1 MPNEQDWLETYIAY
15 AKNNEAHPDFHFWTA
30 LTVLGTSLRRNV
42 RFTKGYYTVYPN
54 LWSLIVA
61 PSGKK
66 KTTAVQIGYNIV
78 TKMDHVKVLADRGSP
93 EGLAEMLGEKEP
105 DSDVIESQALIYAP
119 ELSNF
124 MDKATH
130 MSGLVPLL
138 LRLHDC
144 PERWTYKTRGGGLI
158 PLHNVVISFLG
169 ATADELLYE
178 CVPPLALKSGFLARF
193 LLIYT
198 GEFEGSVIPF
208 PWKDPE
214 LELKVCRGLYE
225 LSLLK
230 GEMVMPAVASDW
242 YIQWY
247 FRHKASEGVKSLGK
261 LAAYYERKPDHLL
274 RVGMLLAIARNRRLE
289 FTIDCFKEALDRLEA
304 LEPGMEALYRE
315 IEVDTEGK
323 DQGKLVEAIKR
334 SGGAIEHT
342 PLFRKFH
349 ATMGKD
355 RFKKAAQSLLEARVV
370 LAKRTKSGG
379 LVYGMCAG
387 DLERFS

>member
-1 MPNEQDWLETYIAY
+1 MPEEKDWLETYVTY
-15 AKNNEAHPDFHFWTA
+15 AQNNEANPAFHYWTA
-30 LTVLGTSLRRNV
+30 LTILGASLRRNV
-42 RFTKGYYTVYPN
+42 VFRKGYYEVYCNP
-54 LWSLIVA
+54 WTLIVA

-78 TKMDHVKVLADRGSP
+78 TRMDHVKVLADRGSP
-93 EGLAEMLGEKEP
+93 EGLTEMLGEEDP
-105 DSDVIESQALIYAP
+105 DVHTIESQALIYAP

-138 LRLHDC
+138 LRLFDC
-144 PERWTYKTRGGGLI
+144 PDRWTYKTRGGGLV
-158 PLHNVVISFLG
+158 PLHNVAITFLG
-169 ATADELLYE
+169 ATADDLLYE

-193 LLIYT
+193 LVVYT
-198 GEFEGSVIPF
+198 QDLSETVVPF
-208 PWKDPE
+208 PWKDSQ
-214 LELKVCRGLYE
+214 LELTVCRGLYD

-230 GEMVMPAVASDW
+230 GEMAMPKDASDW

-247 FRHKASEGVKSLGK
+247 IRYKASEAVKGAGR

-289 FTIDCFKEALDRLEA
+289 FTVPCFEEALARLDQ
-304 LEPGMEALYRE
+304 LEPGLEALYRE
-315 IEVDTEGK
+315 IEVDVEGK
-323 DQGKLVEAIKR
+323 DQGKIVEAIKKA
-334 SGGAIEHT
+334 GGGIEHT

-355 RFKKAAQSLLEARVV
+355 RFKKAIQSLLEAKVV
-370 LAKRTKSGG
+370 YAKRTKTGG
-379 LVYGMCAG
+379 LVYGDSVAKLG
-387 DLERFS
+387 KFE